1 MCHSVQFQSSS
12 TNRDIPLL
20 PSAHDPAGE
29 TFLNLEENYFGGHP
43 GSSGAGLRNPLP
55 GTRFGLKKG
64 EQFES
69 MQKRKSL
76 GE

>member
-1 MCHSVQFQSSS
+1 
-12 TNRDIPLL
+12 
-20 PSAHDPAGE
+20 
-29 TFLNLEENYFGGHP
+29 LEENYFGGRP

-69 MQKRKSL
+69 MQRRKSL